1 MFLFWLS
8 SEGGPAVTFPAQTL
22 CIEATA
28 AWEIEIAAEIPEC

>member
-8 SEGGPAVTFPAQTL
+8 SGGAPVVTFPVQTF